1 MPIVNPC
8 RLRSKGAYDGQEH
21 NFSYKGFNLSFLIDF
36 RTGGSIYSETASN
49 LYTRGNNLWMIHY
62 NLPGIDPESVAATNT
77 NATGFENGTDQPP
90 VMTFRRSMRTRI
102 LWERIMIIVRFT

>member
-1 MPIVNPC
+1 MPIINPC

-77 NATGFENGTDQPP
+77 NATGFENGAAPT
-90 VMTFRRSMRTRI
+90 S
-102 LWERIMIIVRFT
+102 LL